1 MIECFI
7 VFSEVI
13 AFVCVGSQFA
23 AVRTLWPSHRTI
35 GADAGLARATE
46 VGDVSIARFATPT
59 SRRGITEGWD
69 LYGPSPKPEWWLA
82 SRPEHLPRS
91 DSDSQAAAH
100 GGGREAPLSC
110 GTGEPPQCWI
120 PRHSYHPAVT
130 ERGQATGPPEA
141 GLGGATRL
149 LAGLLL
155 HQVRSRDCSATAP
168 QVSRNRSPGPASAP
182 TPDARSEIML
192 GSERSLTTAQSTLLD
207 PSLAPIETLLAEL
220 ARRRLRSLAAKKR
233 AG

>member
-46 VGDVSIARFATPT
+46 VGEASIARFATPT
-59 SRRGITEGWD
+59 SRRGITEGWE
-69 LYGPSPKPEWWLA
+69 LYGPSAKPEWWLD
-82 SRPEHLPRS
+82 SQPERLPSS
-91 DSDSQAAAH
+91 DSNSQAAAH
-100 GGGREAPLSC
+100 AGRRELPLSC

-120 PRHSYHPAVT
+120 PRHSYHPAAR
-130 ERGQATGPPEA
+130 EPGQATGPPEA
-141 GLGGATRL
+141 GLVGAARL

-155 HQVRSRDCSATAP
+155 HHVRSRDRSATAL
-168 QVSRNRSPGPASAP
+168 QASGHRSPGPASAP
-182 TPDARSEIML
+182 TPDARSVTML
-192 GSERSLTTAQSTLLD
+192 GSERSLKIAQSTLSD